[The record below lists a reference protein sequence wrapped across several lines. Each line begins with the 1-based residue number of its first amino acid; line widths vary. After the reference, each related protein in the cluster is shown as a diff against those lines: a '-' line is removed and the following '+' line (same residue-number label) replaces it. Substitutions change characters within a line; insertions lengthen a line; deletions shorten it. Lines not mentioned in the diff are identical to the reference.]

1 MPVGSN
7 KNCPT
12 GKSSGESVVSKL
24 DGIADSG
31 LFF

>member
-7 KNCPT
+7 RNYLT
-12 GKSSGESVVSKL
+12 GKRYGESVVSKL